1 MPDLFRWIDQR
12 SVYRG
17 VRAIEQTVI
26 VRTGHALDHAYKDD
40 IVGWVHPE
48 PGSRRAIPEV
58 GSFAIRQVRLSGI
71 ENHRAVVPVH

>member
-26 VRTGHALDHAYKDD
+26 LGTRHALNHSHKNQV
-40 IVGWVHPE
+40 VGGVHPE
-48 PGSRRAIPEV
+48 PRSRRAVPEV
-58 GSFAIRQVRLSGI
+58 GSFAVRQVRLSGI
-71 ENHRAVVPVH
+71 EDHRAVVPVH